1 MMTTTHIRGHIMQTR
16 KLGANGP
23 DIGAIGYGAMS
34 FSDMYGPTNEAES
47 HAILNACRD
56 LGVTHLDTANV
67 YGMGKSESAIGTYL
81 QANKGARD
89 SFVIATKATIT
100 KDADGNRIFDNTA
113 DHLEAELDAS
123 LKRMGVDCVDLFYA
137 HRRDPRLTPEE
148 TAANLG
154 RLVKKGKTRAIGL
167 SEVAPSTL
175 RRAMA
180 EHPIAAVQSEYSLST
195 RSPEMGLVQTCAEL
209 GVAMVAFS
217 PVGRSLLTDNPI
229 PKKRL
234 PDLPF
239 LAGNPRFMEPN
250 ISENLRQTQG
260 LRKLA
265 AEMGTSAA
273 ALANA
278 WLLSRGPHVIPIPGS
293 RSVAHFKECADGAAL
308 TLNDD
313 DLARI
318 EATLPIGWAHG
329 DRYSAAQWIG
339 PERYC

>member
-1 MMTTTHIRGHIMQTR
+1 MQKRT
-16 KLGANGP
+16 LGLDGP
-23 DIGAIGYGAMS
+23 EVSAIGYGAMS

-67 YGMGKSESAIGTYL
+67 YGMGKSENAIGSYL
-81 QANKGARD
+81 KSNPSAREE
-89 SFVIATKATIT
+89 FVIATKATIT
-100 KDADGNRIFDNTA
+100 RDAEGNRTFDNSA
-113 DHLEAELDAS
+113 EHLEAELDKS
-123 LKRMGVDCVDLFYA
+123 LQRLGTDCVDLFYA

-154 RLVKKGKTRAIGL
+154 RLVEKGKARAIGL

-175 RRAMA
+175 RRAMHA
-180 EHPIAAVQSEYSLST
+180 FPVAAVQSEYSLST
-195 RSPEMGLVQTCAEL
+195 RFPDLGLVQTCAEL
-209 GVAMVAFS
+209 GVALVAFS

-229 PKKRL
+229 PRDRIL
-234 PDLPF
+234 ELPF
-239 LAGNPRFMEPN
+239 LAGNPRFVEPN
-250 ISENLRQTQG
+250 LSKNLSITQSF
-260 LRKLA
+260 RDLA

-278 WLLSRGPHVIPIPGS
+278 WLLTRGDHVIPIPGT
-293 RSVAHFKECADGAAL
+293 RSVAHFKECVDGAAL
-308 TLNDD
+308 ILTTD

-318 EATLPIGWAHG
+318 DAVLPVGWAHG
-329 DRYSAAQWIG
+329 DRYSDTQWIG

>member
-1 MMTTTHIRGHIMQTR
+1 MKTR

-23 DIGAIGYGAMS
+23 EIGAIGYGAMS
-34 FSDMYGPTNEAES
+34 FSDMYGPTNENES

-67 YGMGKSESAIGTYL
+67 YGMGKSENAIGSYL
-81 QANKGARD
+81 KANSGAREE
-89 SFVIATKATIT
+89 FIIATKATIT
-100 KDADGNRIFDNTA
+100 RDGDGNRVFDNTA
-113 DHLEAELDAS
+113 EHLEAELDKS
-123 LKRMGVDCVDLFYA
+123 LQRLGMDCVDLFYA

-154 RLVKKGKTRAIGL
+154 RLVEKGKTKAIGL
-167 SEVAPSTL
+167 SEVAPATL
-175 RRAMA
+175 RRAMQTF
-180 EHPIAAVQSEYSLST
+180 PIAAVQSEYSLST
-195 RSPEMGLVQTCAEL
+195 RFPDLGLVQTCAEL

-229 PKKRL
+229 PRERI

-250 ISENLRQTQG
+250 LSENLRITEG
-260 LRKLA
+260 FRKLA

-273 ALANA
+273 SLANA
-278 WLLSRGPHVIPIPGS
+278 WLLTRGPHVIPIPGT
-293 RSVAHFKECADGAAL
+293 RSVGHFRECIAGAELNLTNADL
-308 TLNDD
+308 E
-313 DLARI
+313 RI
-318 EATLPIGWAHG
+318 EEVLPIGWAHG
-329 DRYSAAQWIG
+329 DRYSVEQWIG